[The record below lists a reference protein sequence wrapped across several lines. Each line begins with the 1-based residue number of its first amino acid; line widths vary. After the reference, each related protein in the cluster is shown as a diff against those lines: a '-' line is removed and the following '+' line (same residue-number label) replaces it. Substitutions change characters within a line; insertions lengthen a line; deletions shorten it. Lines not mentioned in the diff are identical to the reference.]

1 MWFEKLRHF
10 LSYFTKHAW
19 KQYKNDMLE
28 KMFHVHFH
36 MLVGTSEQTEARGG
50 GSKQWS
56 PIAPFVDKS
65 LFAAVKYFRY

>member
-10 LSYFTKHAW
+10 FIFILQSMPGNNT
-19 KQYKNDMLE
+19 KNDMLE

-50 GSKQWS
+50 GSKQ
-56 PIAPFVDKS
+56 
-65 LFAAVKYFRY
+65 